1 MMCLMQG
8 GRATGFSNS
17 ILRPWRNNLHGSYD
31 TTLFFSALGYAQ
43 RATGGAMLRDNLDEV
58 AKMEDAYAPEN
69 WKTRIDQWDWRTQW
83 EVDGTIKDLPLTQK
97 WLRRVRGE

>member
-1 MMCLMQG
+1 
-8 GRATGFSNS
+8 
-17 ILRPWRNNLHGSYD
+17 
-31 TTLFFSALGYAQ
+31 
-43 RATGGAMLRDNLDEV
+43 MLRDNLDEV